1 MNNDIENLKKRLIY
15 RSQYRGTKEM
25 DKLIGSFVHHNI
37 DKFNFDQLSELEKLL
52 SIDDDT
58 LYKFYNNQIETIKN
72 IIMILSNYT
81 NLIFMK
87 KMMAER
93 LGFEPRK
100 ELPLCRFSRPV
111 LSTAQ
116 PSLREQGFIIIII

>member
-1 MNNDIENLKKRLIY
+1 MNSNKQNLINKIKY

-25 DKLIGSFVHHNI
+25 DLFINKFVNSIIQDLDLNQLDELNSLVNLDDEELIKISDEEIKKNENKVVF
-37 DKFNFDQLSELEKLL
+37 LL
-52 SIDDDT
+52 
-58 LYKFYNNQIETIKN
+58 KEFKKK
-72 IIMILSNYT
+72 IL
-81 NLIFMK
+81 
-87 KMMAER
+87 MAER

-116 PSLREQGFIIIII
+116 PSLRK